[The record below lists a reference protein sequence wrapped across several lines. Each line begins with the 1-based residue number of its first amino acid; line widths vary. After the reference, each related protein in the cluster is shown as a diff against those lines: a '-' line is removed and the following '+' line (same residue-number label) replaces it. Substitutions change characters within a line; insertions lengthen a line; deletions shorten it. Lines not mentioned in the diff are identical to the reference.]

1 MRDLLF
7 LFVIFFLTLTASL
20 AQDYPYD
27 IDQYPFIHYKKNQ
40 LEQIENAIGFAA
52 FFSKW
57 EDIVVGKNTK
67 LEILHLGDS
76 HIQADFF
83 TGRVRQRVQS
93 FSAGAEG
100 ARGIVFP
107 YNLAETNNPGNYII
121 ESENNWQVVNAL
133 KTSDSKTGI
142 IPLKLTTTDSLIT
155 LRVKQKDDA
164 INTEFNEIEFWY
176 HASDTV
182 NLLTPGKRWV
192 HLKKGYGRVALTL
205 TTFTK
210 NVEITLN
217 RRGDSVPFELFA
229 VWLKNSLPGITY
241 HALGLNGAR
250 AKDFVMCDNLSRFLR
265 FVTPDVIVMSLGT
278 NDIYS
283 DNPDL
288 PAFREYYS
296 RLIADIRKVFPEK
309 AIILTTPG
317 DHFVRRAAANMHVE
331 KAGQIIKEIA
341 REHQCAVWDFYEI
354 MGGYESVLQWRRY
367 GLGAKDL
374 VHLSTK
380 GYRLQGDL
388 FFNALLKYFEKQYFP
403 VKNE

>member
-1 MRDLLF
+1 MRELLF
-7 LFVIFFLTLTASL
+7 LFCLFFFSL
-20 AQDYPYD
+20 KVSPAQDYPYD
-27 IDQYPFIHYKKNQ
+27 IDQYPFIHYRSNRLTQIKN
-40 LEQIENAIGFAA
+40 APGFAA
-52 FFSKW
+52 FYSKW
-57 EDIVVGKNTK
+57 QNIVVGKDTK

-133 KTSDSKTGI
+133 KISDSKTGI
-142 IPLKLTTTDSLIT
+142 IPLKLTTTDSLIK
-155 LRVKQKDDA
+155 LRVTQKDDA

-182 NLLTPGKRWV
+182 NLLTPGNQVV

-205 TTFTK
+205 TDFTK
-210 NVEITLN
+210 EAELTLY
-217 RRGDSVPFELFA
+217 RLGDSVPFELFA

-250 AKDFVMCDNLSRFLR
+250 AKDFVLCDNLSRFLQ
-265 FVTPDVIVMSLGT
+265 FVTPDVIVISLGT

-283 DNPDL
+283 NNPDL

-317 DHFVRRAAANMHVE
+317 DHFVHRAAANVHVE
-331 KAGQIIKEIA
+331 EAGQIIKDIA

-354 MGGYESVLQWRRY
+354 MGGYESVSQWRRY

-374 VHLSTK
+374 VHLSPK

-388 FFNALLKYFEKQYFP
+388 FFNALLRYFEKQYFP
-403 VKNE
+403 AKNE